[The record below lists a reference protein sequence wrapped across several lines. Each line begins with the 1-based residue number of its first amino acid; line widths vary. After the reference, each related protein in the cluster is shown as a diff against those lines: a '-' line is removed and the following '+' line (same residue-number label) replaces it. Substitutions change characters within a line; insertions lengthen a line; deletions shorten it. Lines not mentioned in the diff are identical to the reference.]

1 MENPA
6 VVPSDREFAVP
17 DVFGGS
23 ATSSDPRRCTHMV
36 VFSKVS
42 LRTFVTSHR
51 HKKQVTRC
59 CVKSHALFCATM
71 VR

>member
-1 MENPA
+1 VENPA

-51 HKKQVTRC
+51 HKKQVAVVVSKATRFP
-59 CVKSHALFCATM
+59 VP
-71 VR
+71 RW